1 MIRIIR
7 QSYDDA
13 RERLMSRFGL
23 DEIQAQAILD
33 MRLKALQGLDR
44 EKLEAEHQELLQK
57 IAYFESVL
65 ADPALV
71 RQILRDELSEIAAK
85 FGDDRKTEIVDVAG
99 EIDVEDL
106 IKEEDCVFTMTHNG
120 YIKRVPKDTYRAQK
134 RGGRGITGMTT
145 REEDYVEELFVG
157 CTHDT
162 VFFFTT
168 RGRVFSVKGYEIPEG
183 SRQSKGM
190 NIVNILQLDE
200 NEKVS
205 AMVCAR
211 TNDGTGY
218 LTMCTRN
225 GTVKRTPMSEYGNV
239 RRSGLRAIALDE
251 GDELI
256 SVKRT
261 GGEDTLLVGTRK
273 GLAIRFDERDAR
285 PMGRVTMGVRG
296 IRLQSGDE
304 VVGMELAREGTTL
317 LTVTEK
323 GFGKRSPLSEYKIQS
338 RGGKGITNYK
348 LSEKTGLVVGIRTVT
363 EEEDLLLISSDGIL
377 IRMAAS
383 DVSLIG
389 RSTQG
394 VRLMRLSD
402 GVDIVNLATADKEP
416 EAEEAEGES
425 GNK

>member
-1 MIRIIR
+1 M
-7 QSYDDA
+7 
-13 RERLMSRFGL
+13 
-23 DEIQAQAILD
+23 
-33 MRLKALQGLDR
+33 
-44 EKLEAEHQELLQK
+44 
-57 IAYFESVL
+57 
-65 ADPALV
+65 
-71 RQILRDELSEIAAK
+71 
-85 FGDDRKTEIVDVAG
+85 
-99 EIDVEDL
+99 EDL

-239 RRSGLRAIALDE
+239 RS
-251 GDELI
+251 
-256 SVKRT
+256 
-261 GGEDTLLVGTRK
+261 
-273 GLAIRFDERDAR
+273 
-285 PMGRVTMGVRG
+285 
-296 IRLQSGDE
+296 
-304 VVGMELAREGTTL
+304 
-317 LTVTEK
+317 
-323 GFGKRSPLSEYKIQS
+323 
-338 RGGKGITNYK
+338 
-348 LSEKTGLVVGIRTVT
+348 
-363 EEEDLLLISSDGIL
+363 
-377 IRMAAS
+377 
-383 DVSLIG
+383 
-389 RSTQG
+389 
-394 VRLMRLSD
+394 
-402 GVDIVNLATADKEP
+402 
-416 EAEEAEGES
+416 
-425 GNK
+425 